1 MNQDLDQKSIDQI
14 IDKKLAMMEAEYEM
28 FKKYDNPNYKGAD
41 YPIDQINNLNIE
53 NEQKEKDEEKEKE
66 KEKEKEEN
74 QNLDE
79 DDEFQEFQGYEK
91 MDENSDKEE
100 DDEINYDEVEH
111 IDPFAK
117 PLDVDLI
124 KKCMAE
130 IQLPTPAWAQS
141 MQGWEQKLSQMKQ
154 L

>member
-14 IDKKLAMMEAEYEM
+14 IDKKLAIMEAEYEL

-41 YPIDQINNLNIE
+41 YPIDQINNQSND
-53 NEQKEKDEEKEKE
+53 NQQKENDDEEQDQGKDKDE
-66 KEKEKEEN
+66 N
-74 QNLDE
+74 MNLDE
-79 DDEFQEFQGYEK
+79 DDEFQEYQGYEK
-91 MDENSDKEE
+91 MEENSDKEE
-100 DDEINYDEVEH
+100 EDDINYDQVEH
-111 IDPFAK
+111 VDPFAK

-130 IQLPTPAWAQS
+130 IHMPTPAWAQNL
-141 MQGWEQKLSQMKQ
+141 QGWEQRLSQMKQ

>member
-28 FKKYDNPNYKGAD
+28 FKKYDNPNYKGAE
-41 YPIDQINNLNIE
+41 YPIDQINNQSNDNQQKE
-53 NEQKEKDEEKEKE
+53 NDDGEEKDLEKEKDE
-66 KEKEKEEN
+66 N
-74 QNLDE
+74 LNLDE
-79 DDEFQEFQGYEK
+79 DDEFQEYQGYEK
-91 MDENSDKEE
+91 MEENSDKEE
-100 DDEINYDEVEH
+100 EDINYDQVEH
-111 IDPFAK
+111 VDPFSK

-130 IQLPTPAWAQS
+130 IHLPTPAWAQNL
-141 MQGWEQKLSQMKQ
+141 QGWEQRLSQMKQ

>member
-1 MNQDLDQKSIDQI
+1 MNTDLDQKTIDQI
-14 IDKKLAMMEAEYEM
+14 VDKKLALMEAEYEM

-41 YPIDQINNLNIE
+41 YPVDQINNLNNDNQQQE
-53 NEQKEKDEEKEKE
+53 NQDEKG
-66 KEKEKEEN
+66 KEEN
-74 QNLDE
+74 LNLE
-79 DDEFQEFQGYEK
+79 EEDEFQEYQGYEK
-91 MDENSDKEE
+91 MEENSDKEE
-100 DDEINYDEVEH
+100 EDEINYDQVEH
-111 IDPFAK
+111 VDPFAK

-141 MQGWEQKLSQMKQ
+141 FQGWEQKLSQMKS

>member
-1 MNQDLDQKSIDQI
+1 MNTDLDQKTIDQI
-14 IDKKLAMMEAEYEM
+14 VDKKLAMMEAEYEM
-28 FKKYDNPNYKGAD
+28 FKKYDNPNYKGAE
-41 YPIDQINNLNIE
+41 YPIDQINNLNNE
-53 NEQKEKDEEKEKE
+53 NEQKENYD
-66 KEKEKEEN
+66 EKEKEEN
-74 QNLDE
+74 LNQDE

-91 MDENSDKEE
+91 MEENSDKEE
-100 DDEINYDEVEH
+100 DDEINYDQVEH

-141 MQGWEQKLSQMKQ
+141 MQGWEQRLSQMKQ